1 MHEAIILR
9 HNTASAAEIAAH
21 LRSCDACFLPPLSS
35 RVVIDDYAQKLAS
48 HAERVE
54 LWADGVLVGLAAFYG
69 NQPPDAFLSSISVL
83 PAFQQR
89 HLARQMLAECIHRAH
104 GLNFA
109 SMTLEV
115 SSDHT
120 AALALYRAQGFTIME
135 TATGVATMTL
145 PL

>member
-1 MHEAIILR
+1 MHEAIKLR
-9 HNTASAAEIAAH
+9 HNTASAAQIAAH
-21 LRSCDACFLPPLSS
+21 LRSCDGSFVPPLSS
-35 RVVIDDYAQKLAS
+35 RVAIDAYAQKLAA

-54 LWADGVLVGLAAFYG
+54 LWTDGVLVGLAAFYA
-69 NQPPDAFLSSISVL
+69 NRPPDAFLSSISVL

-89 HLARQMLAECIHRAH
+89 HLARQMLAECIARAR
-104 GLNFA
+104 GLNFT

-135 TATGVATMTL
+135 TATGVTTMTL

>member
-1 MHEAIILR
+1 MR
-9 HNTASAAEIAAH
+9 HNTASATEIAAH
-21 LRSCDACFLPPLSS
+21 LRICDGSFVPPLSS
-35 RVVIDDYAQKLAS
+35 RVVIDDYAQKLAAY
-48 HAERVE
+48 AERVE
-54 LWADGVLVGLAAFYG
+54 LWADGVLIGLAAFYA
-69 NQPPDAFLSSISVL
+69 NRQPAAYVTSISVL
-83 PAFQQR
+83 PSWQKR
-89 HLARQMLAECIHRAH
+89 HLARQMLTECIRRAR

-135 TATGVATMTL
+135 TATGVTTMIL